1 MQMPRHVESNHITG
15 VSHACDICGKVSRS
29 RNALSMHKL
38 NRCHRKIVTGPEAM

>member
-29 RNALSMHKL
+29 RSALSQHMNTIHKDQNIML
-38 NRCHRKIVTGPEAM
+38 QD